1 MRTAFE
7 ELATEAEAAAGKV
20 LAEKAEAEKVLA
32 KKVLAEKAAAEKA
45 ATEKEATEKA
55 AVEKVATEKAATENA
70 AAVSRA
76 VLKKQ
81 IGDTVGDTDDDT
93 GTPGPPSPAPL
104 WRGRGK
110 VSSVARNATT
120 PLTAEDSDEG
130 EGHCKATANKKNLAS
145 LELTE
150 KDLAAKKLRSQA
162 KKLIAKERK
171 DKAAATNVNGVWP
184 KPLPLD
190 QFEFKTMLGETGD
203 TKRSLLSLVCGYHE
217 FMRRRFV
224 TAKSRPD
231 FARLVCAVQSDC
243 KFRCQ
248 IGYAATKGER
258 LAFCNDLLIHIALF
272 SLLSIIQ

>member
-1 MRTAFE
+1 MQCSTLNSLCTAPCTRTEKPGLKDPRKKKFKQFHEPPAIGGSVCTDPMGPEFSRKLLAMRTAFE

-55 AVEKVATEKAATENA
+55 AVEKAATEKAATENA

-120 PLTAEDSDEG
+120 PLTAEDS
-130 EGHCKATANKKNLAS
+130 
-145 LELTE
+145 
-150 KDLAAKKLRSQA
+150 
-162 KKLIAKERK
+162 
-171 DKAAATNVNGVWP
+171 
-184 KPLPLD
+184 
-190 QFEFKTMLGETGD
+190 
-203 TKRSLLSLVCGYHE
+203 
-217 FMRRRFV
+217 
-224 TAKSRPD
+224 
-231 FARLVCAVQSDC
+231 
-243 KFRCQ
+243 
-248 IGYAATKGER
+248 TKGV
-258 LAFCNDLLIHIALF
+258 
-272 SLLSIIQ
+272 